1 MNKNNP
7 QELTDELPSD
17 LRKALIECG
26 ALIPTTPNEVE
37 IAEKQL
43 EIRATP
49 AQINA
54 SFREIE
60 KALDD
65 PTTEIEFV
73 KLSESLSVLRNEE
86 LAMAARNGND
96 LAEEIRAKIEKSVNN
111 ALKKPQQRK

>member
-7 QELTDELPSD
+7 QESTDELPSD

-26 ALIPTTPNEVE
+26 ALIPTTPEEVE

-54 SFREIE
+54 AFSELD

-65 PTTEIEFV
+65 PITEIKFV
-73 KLSESLSVLRNEE
+73 KLNRSLSVSRDED
-86 LAMAARNGND
+86 LAMAARHGND
-96 LAEEIRAKIEKSVNN
+96 LAEETRAKIEKSIDD
-111 ALKKPQQRK
+111 ALKKPRQGK

>member
-7 QELTDELPSD
+7 QESTDELPSD

-26 ALIPTTPNEVE
+26 ALIPTTPDEVE
-37 IAEKQL
+37 VAEKQL

-54 SFREIE
+54 AFSELE

-65 PTTEIEFV
+65 PASEICFL
-73 KLSESLSVLRNEE
+73 KLSETLSVLRNED
-86 LAMAARNGND
+86 LAMAARNGNE
-96 LAEEIRAKIEKSVNN
+96 LAEETRAKIEKSVDD
-111 ALKKPQQRK
+111 ALKKPQQGK